1 MKRHL
6 HHLGAAVVSGALL
19 ASLLTACGG
28 GTTAETPS
36 VVPES
41 PAQQTEQAATETRTV
56 TDAAGNVVEVPAEL
70 SRIAVTPL
78 PWSPVIYAIDGTS
91 EHMVSI
97 NPGAMTAYTNCFFS
111 KLDSGYAELDTT
123 SIGSDSVIYAI
134 DGTSEHMVSI
144 NPGAMTAYTNCFF
157 SKLDSGYAELDTT
170 SIGSDFSINMEEMV
184 IQGVQA
190 VVIWDYQTEEAEQ
203 LKALGITPVMVK
215 NETIEDLQASF
226 TAIGQMLGKEE
237 RAEQFNTLY
246 TEAYEYLQSFQ
257 EQVNTTDR
265 PKVLYLRNAKLKLQ
279 GNDMFIAEALELA
292 GADNVAADLSSIT
305 MEEILTIDPD
315 IILMSNFDSFT
326 PADLYENRLDG
337 QDWSQVSA
345 VLNHRVYKTPMGI
358 YRWDAPGVE
367 TPLMMRWLAQL
378 IQPEIFSEID
388 IEQDTRAFFQ
398 NYFGYSLTD
407 EDLAQ
412 IFAADANA
420 DSQ

>member
-6 HHLGAAVVSGALL
+6 HRLGAAAVSGALL

-28 GTTAETPS
+28 GITAETPS

-41 PAQQTEQAATETRTV
+41 PAQQTEQAVAETRTV

-78 PWSPVIYAIDGTS
+78 PWS
-91 EHMVSI
+91 
-97 NPGAMTAYTNCFFS
+97 
-111 KLDSGYAELDTT
+111 
-123 SIGSDSVIYAI
+123 SVIYAI

-144 NPGAMTAYTNCFF
+144 HPGAMTAYTNCFF

-184 IQGVQA
+184 SRGVQA

-257 EQVNTTDR
+257 EQVNAADK
-265 PKVLYLRNAKLKLQ
+265 PKVLYLRNAELKLQ

-305 MEEILTIDPD
+305 MEEILAIDPD
-315 IILMSNFDSFT
+315 IILMGNFDSFT

-378 IQPEIFSEID
+378 IQPEIFAEID

-398 NYFGYSLTD
+398 DYFGYSLTD

>member
-1 MKRHL
+1 
-6 HHLGAAVVSGALL
+6 
-19 ASLLTACGG
+19 
-28 GTTAETPS
+28 
-36 VVPES
+36 
-41 PAQQTEQAATETRTV
+41 
-56 TDAAGNVVEVPAEL
+56 
-70 SRIAVTPL
+70 
-78 PWSPVIYAIDGTS
+78 
-91 EHMVSI
+91 MVSR
-97 NPGAMTAYTNCFFS
+97 
-111 KLDSGYAELDTT
+111 
-123 SIGSDSVIYAI
+123 
-134 DGTSEHMVSI
+134 
-144 NPGAMTAYTNCFF
+144 
-157 SKLDSGYAELDTT
+157 
-170 SIGSDFSINMEEMV
+170 
-184 IQGVQA
+184 GVQA

-246 TEAYEYLQSFQ
+246 PEAYEYLQSFQ
-257 EQVNTTDR
+257 EQVNAADK
-265 PKVLYLRNAKLKLQ
+265 PKVLYLRNAELKLQ

-305 MEEILTIDPD
+305 MEEILAIDPD

-378 IQPEIFSEID
+378 IQPEIFAEID

-398 NYFGYSLTD
+398 DYFGYSLTD

>member
-6 HHLGAAVVSGALL
+6 HRLGAAAVSGALL

-28 GTTAETPS
+28 GITAETPS

-41 PAQQTEQAATETRTV
+41 PAQQTEQAVAETRTV

-78 PWSPVIYAIDGTS
+78 PWS
-91 EHMVSI
+91 
-97 NPGAMTAYTNCFFS
+97 
-111 KLDSGYAELDTT
+111 
-123 SIGSDSVIYAI
+123 SVIYAI

-184 IQGVQA
+184 SRGVQA

-226 TAIGQMLGKEE
+226 TAIG
-237 RAEQFNTLY
+237 
-246 TEAYEYLQSFQ
+246 LQSFQ
-257 EQVNTTDR
+257 EQVNAADK
-265 PKVLYLRNAKLKLQ
+265 PKVLYLRNAELKLQ

-305 MEEILTIDPD
+305 MEEILAIDPD
-315 IILMSNFDSFT
+315 IILMGNFDSFT

-378 IQPEIFSEID
+378 IQPEIFAEID

-398 NYFGYSLTD
+398 DYFGYSLTD

>member
-1 MKRHL
+1 
-6 HHLGAAVVSGALL
+6 
-19 ASLLTACGG
+19 
-28 GTTAETPS
+28 
-36 VVPES
+36 
-41 PAQQTEQAATETRTV
+41 
-56 TDAAGNVVEVPAEL
+56 
-70 SRIAVTPL
+70 
-78 PWSPVIYAIDGTS
+78 
-91 EHMVSI
+91 
-97 NPGAMTAYTNCFFS
+97 
-111 KLDSGYAELDTT
+111 
-123 SIGSDSVIYAI
+123 
-134 DGTSEHMVSI
+134 
-144 NPGAMTAYTNCFF
+144 MTAYTNCFF

-184 IQGVQA
+184 SRGVQA

-257 EQVNTTDR
+257 EQVNAADK
-265 PKVLYLRNAKLKLQ
+265 PKVLYLRNAELKLQ

-305 MEEILTIDPD
+305 MEEILAIDPD

>member
-1 MKRHL
+1 
-6 HHLGAAVVSGALL
+6 
-19 ASLLTACGG
+19 
-28 GTTAETPS
+28 
-36 VVPES
+36 
-41 PAQQTEQAATETRTV
+41 
-56 TDAAGNVVEVPAEL
+56 
-70 SRIAVTPL
+70 
-78 PWSPVIYAIDGTS
+78 
-91 EHMVSI
+91 
-97 NPGAMTAYTNCFFS
+97 
-111 KLDSGYAELDTT
+111 
-123 SIGSDSVIYAI
+123 
-134 DGTSEHMVSI
+134 
-144 NPGAMTAYTNCFF
+144 
-157 SKLDSGYAELDTT
+157 
-170 SIGSDFSINMEEMV
+170 
-184 IQGVQA
+184 
-190 VVIWDYQTEEAEQ
+190 
-203 LKALGITPVMVK
+203 MVK
-215 NETIEDLQASF
+215 NETTEDLQASF

-257 EQVNTTDR
+257 EQVNAADK
-265 PKVLYLRNAKLKLQ
+265 PKVLYLRNAELKLQ

-305 MEEILTIDPD
+305 MEEILAIDPD

-367 TPLMMRWLAQL
+367 TPLMMRWLSQL
-378 IQPEIFSEID
+378 IQPEIFAEID

-398 NYFGYSLTD
+398 DYFGYSLTD

>member
-1 MKRHL
+1 M
-6 HHLGAAVVSGALL
+6 A
-19 ASLLTACGG
+19 
-28 GTTAETPS
+28 
-36 VVPES
+36 
-41 PAQQTEQAATETRTV
+41 ETRTV

-78 PWSPVIYAIDGTS
+78 PWS
-91 EHMVSI
+91 
-97 NPGAMTAYTNCFFS
+97 
-111 KLDSGYAELDTT
+111 
-123 SIGSDSVIYAI
+123 SVIYAI

-144 NPGAMTAYTNCFF
+144 TPGAMTAYTNCFF

-184 IQGVQA
+184 SRGVQA

-257 EQVNTTDR
+257 EQVNAADK
-265 PKVLYLRNAKLKLQ
+265 PKVLYLRNAELKLQ

-305 MEEILTIDPD
+305 MEEILAIDPD

-378 IQPEIFSEID
+378 IQPEIFAEID

-398 NYFGYSLTD
+398 DYFGYSLTD

>member
-6 HHLGAAVVSGALL
+6 HRLGAAAVSGALL

-28 GTTAETPS
+28 GITAETPS

-41 PAQQTEQAATETRTV
+41 PAQQTEQAVAETRTV

-78 PWSPVIYAIDGTS
+78 PWS
-91 EHMVSI
+91 
-97 NPGAMTAYTNCFFS
+97 
-111 KLDSGYAELDTT
+111 
-123 SIGSDSVIYAI
+123 SVIYAI

-144 NPGAMTAYTNCFF
+144 N
-157 SKLDSGYAELDTT
+157 
-170 SIGSDFSINMEEMV
+170 MEEMV
-184 IQGVQA
+184 SRGVQA

-215 NETIEDLQASF
+215 NETTEDLQASF

-257 EQVNTTDR
+257 EQVNAADK
-265 PKVLYLRNAKLKLQ
+265 PKVLYLRNAELKLQ

-305 MEEILTIDPD
+305 MEEILAIDPD

-378 IQPEIFSEID
+378 IQPEIFAEID

-398 NYFGYSLTD
+398 DYFGYSLTD

>member
-6 HHLGAAVVSGALL
+6 HRLGAAAVSGALL

-28 GTTAETPS
+28 GITAETPS

-41 PAQQTEQAATETRTV
+41 PAQQTEQAVAETRTV

-78 PWSPVIYAIDGTS
+78 PWS
-91 EHMVSI
+91 
-97 NPGAMTAYTNCFFS
+97 
-111 KLDSGYAELDTT
+111 
-123 SIGSDSVIYAI
+123 SVIYAI

-184 IQGVQA
+184 SRGVQA

-257 EQVNTTDR
+257 EQVNAADK
-265 PKVLYLRNAKLKLQ
+265 PKVLYLRNAELKLQ
-279 GNDMFIAEALELA
+279 GNDMFIAEALELELLSGFEPETSSLPTDWENEISCVRALLCPFPSGDPCSPSLLSPLFPPARFPVWVSVWVSKVVPLKISTTISKVPCFTHKRFFSVFNCSRRGA
-292 GADNVAADLSSIT
+292 GTLG
-305 MEEILTIDPD
+305 
-315 IILMSNFDSFT
+315 SNF
-326 PADLYENRLDG
+326 
-337 QDWSQVSA
+337 
-345 VLNHRVYKTPMGI
+345 
-358 YRWDAPGVE
+358 
-367 TPLMMRWLAQL
+367 
-378 IQPEIFSEID
+378 
-388 IEQDTRAFFQ
+388 
-398 NYFGYSLTD
+398 
-407 EDLAQ
+407 
-412 IFAADANA
+412 
-420 DSQ
+420 

>member
-6 HHLGAAVVSGALL
+6 HRLGAAAVSGALL

-28 GTTAETPS
+28 GITAETPS

-41 PAQQTEQAATETRTV
+41 PAQQTEQAVAETRTV

-78 PWSPVIYAIDGTS
+78 PWS
-91 EHMVSI
+91 
-97 NPGAMTAYTNCFFS
+97 
-111 KLDSGYAELDTT
+111 
-123 SIGSDSVIYAI
+123 SVIYAI

-184 IQGVQA
+184 SRGVQA

-215 NETIEDLQASF
+215 NETTEDLQASF

-257 EQVNTTDR
+257 EQVNAADK
-265 PKVLYLRNAKLKLQ
+265 PKV
-279 GNDMFIAEALELA
+279 LA

-305 MEEILTIDPD
+305 MEEILAIDPD

-378 IQPEIFSEID
+378 IQPEIFAEID

-398 NYFGYSLTD
+398 DYFGYSLTD

>member
-6 HHLGAAVVSGALL
+6 HRLGAAAVSGALL

-28 GTTAETPS
+28 GITAETPS

-41 PAQQTEQAATETRTV
+41 PAQQTEQAVAETRTV

-78 PWSPVIYAIDGTS
+78 PW
-91 EHMVSI
+91 
-97 NPGAMTAYTNCFFS
+97 F
-111 KLDSGYAELDTT
+111 
-123 SIGSDSVIYAI
+123 SVIYAI

-144 NPGAMTAYTNCFF
+144 N
-157 SKLDSGYAELDTT
+157 
-170 SIGSDFSINMEEMV
+170 MEEMV
-184 IQGVQA
+184 SRGVQA

-257 EQVNTTDR
+257 EQVNAADK
-265 PKVLYLRNAKLKLQ
+265 PKVLYLRNAELKLQ

-305 MEEILTIDPD
+305 MEEILAIDPD

-378 IQPEIFSEID
+378 IQPEIFAEID

-398 NYFGYSLTD
+398 DYFCYSLTD

>member
-6 HHLGAAVVSGALL
+6 HRLGAAAVSGALL

-28 GTTAETPS
+28 GITAETPS

-41 PAQQTEQAATETRTV
+41 PAQQTEQAVAETRTV

-78 PWSPVIYAIDGTS
+78 PWS
-91 EHMVSI
+91 
-97 NPGAMTAYTNCFFS
+97 
-111 KLDSGYAELDTT
+111 SG
-123 SIGSDSVIYAI
+123 IYAI

-184 IQGVQA
+184 SRGVQA

-257 EQVNTTDR
+257 EQVNAADK
-265 PKVLYLRNAKLKLQ
+265 PKVLYLRNAELKLQ

-305 MEEILTIDPD
+305 MEEILAIDPD

-378 IQPEIFSEID
+378 IQPEIFAEID

-398 NYFGYSLTD
+398 DYFGYSLTD